1 MSSFRE
7 SQTSAS
13 SSSKGKQHRKKH
25 EDKNDKHHKHDR
37 YQKSDKQVH
46 THAQATKSEKTGTT
60 SSSSDN
66 VDFLFVVNELRTHD
80 TGDGLERDLW
90 NDVIPFSSPNDYA
103 EEAPGRVFRYRNG
116 EVTDVGQDY
125 LWIRPGRGQ
134 EGCIWKWDALDQS
147 SQPMDVYKTYSVFRC
162 WRFNPIIW
170 TGSDV
175 SVPSTERP
183 GAPGAQ
189 FFSLHFRSPPG
200 GVSEIWPS
208 AGPNEAVQSPSVSE
222 IWPPAFRYVAGR
234 DPSWMPSLVPQQY
247 SNPFADAPRSQG
259 LRGELPVILGMMALA
274 QSQSLFYPP
283 TQWRKRQWHRAPQTG
298 EEDLNPGPDEAPRGV
313 LVQICL
319 DPQGG
324 EGSTAADLHKF
335 EWYTNVVKDAPRQS
349 R

>member
-1 MSSFRE
+1 M
-7 SQTSAS
+7 
-13 SSSKGKQHRKKH
+13 
-25 EDKNDKHHKHDR
+25 
-37 YQKSDKQVH
+37 
-46 THAQATKSEKTGTT
+46 
-60 SSSSDN
+60 
-66 VDFLFVVNELRTHD
+66 VNELRTHD

-125 LWIRPGRGQ
+125 LWIRPGLGQ
-134 EGCIWKWDALDQS
+134 EGCIWRWDARDQS

-175 SVPSTERP
+175 SVPSTELP

-274 QSQSLFYPP
+274 QSQSLFCPP
-283 TQWRKRQWHRAPQTG
+283 TQWRKRQWHRAPRTG
-298 EEDLNPGPDEAPRGV
+298 EEG
-313 LVQICL
+313 
-319 DPQGG
+319 
-324 EGSTAADLHKF
+324 K
-335 EWYTNVVKDAPRQS
+335 
-349 R
+349 